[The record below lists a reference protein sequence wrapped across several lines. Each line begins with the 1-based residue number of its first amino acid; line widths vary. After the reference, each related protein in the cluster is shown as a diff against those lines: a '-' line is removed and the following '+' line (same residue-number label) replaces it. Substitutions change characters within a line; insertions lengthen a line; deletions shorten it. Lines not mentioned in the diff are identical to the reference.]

1 LQAHLKILNGHNYE
15 NQRWKI
21 SANYSATHITEQ
33 GINSGSNY
41 KIWRTNKPHL
51 PAAARNW
58 NRSSHDG
65 AMHLLKVDM
74 DGAFYLDWSER
85 TAAITKQLSPL
96 QEMVPYHATYGT

>member
-1 LQAHLKILNGHNYE
+1 VQIILLLILQNKV
-15 NQRWKI
+15 
-21 SANYSATHITEQ
+21 
-33 GINSGSNY
+33 SNVPIQNMED
-41 KIWRTNKPHL
+41 KQTPF
-51 PAAARNW
+51 ASSAARNW

-96 QEMVPYHATYGT
+96 QEMVPYHAT